1 MDVVMNDITST
12 DDEAEV
18 TFGMVKTLFYVYL
31 YNLRISFSSAD
42 ILLAMADVK
51 ACFRSPRSRPCLAGA
66 FGFFRRHGLLPGHI
80 NGFWFEYI
88 SHKLGTFSTINRGPF
103 CCVCQ

>member
-18 TFGMVKTLFYVYL
+18 TSGMVKTLFYVYL
-31 YNLRISFSSAD
+31 YNLRISFPSSD

-51 ACFRSPRSRPCLAGA
+51 ACFRFPQIRHVLQELLVFFADTVYCLATSMV
-66 FGFFRRHGLLPGHI
+66 FGS
-80 NGFWFEYI
+80 NT
-88 SHKLGTFSTINRGPF
+88 SATS
-103 CCVCQ
+103 